1 MGGIKM
7 NEILAKLT
15 EAINIQVDNVNIA
28 REINFMVTQLI
39 VAVEKEV
46 EKKWAD
52 TDLQEFAEWCS
63 GKGYSYKSLIETWFG
78 GIVCIESTYSI
89 SELQEIWEIE
99 TGRRPKP

>member
-1 MGGIKM
+1 M

-46 EKKWAD
+46 ENKWTD
-52 TDLQEFAEWCS
+52 TDMMEFAEW
-63 GKGYSYKSLIETWFG
+63 T
-78 GIVCIESTYSI
+78 
-89 SELQEIWEIE
+89 SENRWIFIKTDNRWIKPNMTLRGFKTTAQLLQKFKDWKEV
-99 TGRRPKP
+99 KQ

>member
-1 MGGIKM
+1 M

-46 EKKWAD
+46 ENKWSD
-52 TDLQEFAEWCS
+52 TDMKEFAYFCGEYDNN
-63 GKGYSYKSLIETWFG
+63 GKIYTGNELLKLWEVQRNEQ
-78 GIVCIESTYSI
+78 GI
-89 SELQEIWEIE
+89 
-99 TGRRPKP
+99 R